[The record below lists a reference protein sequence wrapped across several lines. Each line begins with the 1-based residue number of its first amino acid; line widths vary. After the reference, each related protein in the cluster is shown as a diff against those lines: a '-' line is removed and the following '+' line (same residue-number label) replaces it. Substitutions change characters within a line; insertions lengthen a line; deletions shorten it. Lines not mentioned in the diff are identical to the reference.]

1 MKNLLSM
8 SSRRAGAGEKFFEA
22 LEARAYFCADLG
34 ASSSAALPSLKPA
47 VAIHHSTK
55 AVKLFPNYVGTFSG
69 TVVIKKGLNKGLVFT
84 QTVTN
89 TSENQVTGVLTFVG
103 TNYFSN
109 GTTISF
115 AG

>member
-1 MKNLLSM
+1 M
-8 SSRRAGAGEKFFEA
+8 
-22 LEARAYFCADLG
+22 
-34 ASSSAALPSLKPA
+34 
-47 VAIHHSTK
+47 
-55 AVKLFPNYVGTFSG
+55 
-69 TVVIKKGLNKGLVFT
+69 IKRGLDKGLVFT

-115 AG
+115 AGTTTLKRSGAYTAVATDVPADTAGPTKDVGKFVGNISKGTYKNALNSGTFDDTLLA